1 MKLRHYLF
9 IILFSIIVT
18 PNLSAEDVIEEKP
31 REIGASFKL
40 SKSLTIIAFGQA
52 ENRTQEKFKNFD
64 LVNGTFGIA
73 IDLMYKAKRRTYY
86 NFVVEY
92 NHLSLNKEEL
102 DYLMGEELSVNYT
115 SVQVMGIYF
124 VNQPEEFTPYFGYGL
139 DFMFISSNQ
148 NNVLVKD
155 YNYTTPQQV
164 DFFNDFNMAILLKS
178 GLSVPIE
185 SDITLTGDIDF
196 RITFAEYLGL
206 VPKINLGATYWFK

>member
-1 MKLRHYLF
+1 MKLRHYFF

-40 SKSLTIIAFGQA
+40 SKSLSIIPYGQVV
-52 ENRTQEKFKNFD
+52 NSSQDITRKFD
-64 LVNGTFGIA
+64 LVNGTFGVA

-102 DYLMGEELSVNYT
+102 DYLKGEELSINYT
-115 SVQVMGIYF
+115 SVQVSGISY
-124 VNQPEEFTPYFGYGL
+124 VNPPDEFTPFFGYGL
-139 DFMFISSNQ
+139 EFLFISSNQ
-148 NNVLVKD
+148 NNVLVID
-155 YNYTTPQQV
+155 NNYTTPQQV
-164 DFFNDFNMAILLKS
+164 DFFNDFNMAILLKA

-196 RITFAEYLGL
+196 HITFAEFLGL
-206 VPKINLGATYWFK
+206 MPKLNLGATYWFK